1 MTVVEKNIIDIPV
14 MKSFTKHN
22 QNLLIIFSL
31 THSCEEGDVC

>member
-1 MTVVEKNIIDIPV
+1 MTVVEKNIIDIRV

-22 QNLLIIFSL
+22 QNLLIFSL